1 MKRIVMFV
9 GFALALA
16 VLPSDPAGAGVYSDE
31 LAKCLVRSTT
41 DADKTYLMRW
51 LFASMSVHPAVRSIA
66 LVSDAERA
74 ELNKNAARLFEKLIT
89 ETCMTQTQEA
99 VKYEGPG
106 TLQSS
111 FEVLGAVAGRGLMSD
126 PGVAKSMAEF
136 ANYLDKQKL
145 ERVFG
150 PAR

>member
-1 MKRIVMFV
+1 MKRIAIFV
-9 GFALALA
+9 GVALSLA
-16 VLPSDPAGAGVYSDE
+16 GLPSDRAVAGVYSDE

-51 LFASMSVHPAVRSIA
+51 LFASMAVHPAVRSITS
-66 LVSDAERA
+66 VSDAERT
-74 ELNKNAARLFEKLIT
+74 ELNKNAAKLFERLIT
-89 ETCMTQTQEA
+89 ETCKTQTQEA
-99 VKYEGPG
+99 VKYEGPA

-111 FEVLGAVAGRGLMSD
+111 FEVLGQVAGRGLMSD
-126 PGVAKSMAEF
+126 PGVSKSMAEF

-145 ERVFG
+145 DRVFA

>member
-1 MKRIVMFV
+1 MNRMVILVCV
-9 GFALALA
+9 GSLLA
-16 VLPSDPAGAGVYSDE
+16 VLPSGPAVAGVYSDE

-41 DADKTYLMRW
+41 DADKIYLMRW

-66 LVSDAERA
+66 AVSDAERA
-74 ELNKNAARLFEKLIT
+74 ELNKNAAKLFERLIT
-89 ETCMTQTQEA
+89 ETCVTQTQEA
-99 VKYEGPG
+99 VKYEGPA

-111 FEVLGAVAGRGLMSD
+111 FEVLGSVAGRGLMSD
-126 PGVAKSMAEF
+126 PGVSKSMAEF